1 MKKYLVTGG
10 CGFIGSH
17 LVDEL
22 SKNNKVIVLDNLYT
36 GNKKNINLKN
46 KNIDFHKID
55 LSKYNK
61 KLEKLFKNVDTVF
74 HLAGIADIVPSITN
88 PELYFNVNVNGTLNI
103 LRCSKINRVNKIVYA
118 ASASCYGVPKKFP
131 TNENEEIKLNYP
143 YALSKKLGED
153 LIMHWGKVYN
163 LNVSSLRL
171 FNVYGLRSR
180 TSGAYGAAFGVF
192 LAQKLN
198 NFPLTIVGNGKQTRD
213 FIFVKDVVSAF
224 ISSSKLKKSGYIFNV
239 GSGVETNINYIASK
253 ISSKKIYIPKRPGEP
268 DRSLADISKIKRIL
282 KWKPVISI
290 DQGINVLLKNIF
302 YWKGSPV
309 WTPGKIKKA
318 TKVWFQYLKK

>member
-153 LIMHWGKVYN
+153 LILHWGKVYN

-309 WTPGKIKKA
+309 WTPVKIKKA